1 MNKLKLYF
9 VGALFAMAE
18 GGIAQTMTFGD
29 VDLKAGGRDTLK
41 ISMANPSPIS
51 AWQMKL
57 YLPKGL
63 TIAKHATNGDW
74 MFSISSRH
82 SQDFVYG
89 ISPSAKEPLPADGC
103 YTIICFPKNNAFIS
117 SGEGD
122 LCVITFQADATY
134 SDKNDVVVKN
144 IHLSDRSAKN
154 IALGDVTITNEP
166 TGIRQIENTG
176 KSDVLYSLSGQR
188 VSGTPRKGIYIRGGH
203 KIMIR

>member
-9 VGALFAMAE
+9 VGAFIAMAE
-18 GGIAQTMTFGD
+18 CVAAQTMTFGD
-29 VDLKAGGRDTLK
+29 VDLKAGGTDTLK
-41 ISMANPSPIS
+41 ICMENTSPIS

-63 TIAKHATNGDW
+63 TIAKNATNGDW
-74 MFSISSRH
+74 MFSLSSRH
-82 SQDFVYG
+82 SKDFMCG
-89 ISPSAKEPLPADGC
+89 ISPSAKEALPADGC
-103 YTIICFPKNNAFIS
+103 YTIICFPKNNVFIS

-134 SDKNDVVVKN
+134 SDKDPVVVKN

-154 IALGDVTITNEP
+154 YALGDVTITNEP
-166 TGIRQIENTG
+166 TDIRQIESTD
-176 KSDVLYSLSGQR
+176 KPDVLYSLSGQR
-188 VSGTPRKGIYIRGGH
+188 VSGTPRKGIYIRGGK